1 MRDYE
6 QNCGRC
12 GDSPVK
18 TTHDFYDYLCFV
30 CDLEIKSIKMKK
42 PKKRK
47 VSLMFSDDYHQIT
60 FIEVMAEITITQGL
74 DGLVLSMPQYQ
85 AEALTKEVQEKQSP
99 ASWDFEVP
107 YLVQVLMAYQDGM
120 SSLPSIYNVELVERR
135 DKNLTGIYALDNEK
149 NEDKEIL

>member
-30 CDLEIKSIKMKK
+30 CDIEIKSIKMKK

-47 VSLMFSDDYHQIT
+47 VSLMFSDSYHQIT

-74 DGLVLSMPQYQ
+74 NGLVLSMPQYQ
-85 AEALTKEVQEKQSP
+85 AEALTKEIQERQSP
-99 ASWDFEVP
+99 DDLITLWEFEVP
-107 YLVQVLMAYQDGM
+107 YLVQVLIAYQDGM
-120 SSLPSIYNVELVERR
+120 SNAPSIYNVELIEQRERV
-135 DKNLTGIYALDNEK
+135 DD
-149 NEDKEIL
+149 D